1 MDFERLRAELDGAL
15 AGRHLLSHPFY
26 LRWEA
31 GELDTAELRAYA
43 GQYRHFE
50 ATLPQVLCRILDQLE
65 TPRARD
71 LLQRQLMDETG
82 GAVSHLELFDGFA
95 SALGVRATVP
105 PSQAMAD
112 LLGVYESQVGVG
124 GAAGLAAV
132 AAYEI
137 QAPGVAKA
145 KLEGLRAHYG
155 LDADDATFWR
165 IHGQLDENHARWITE
180 ALAEVT
186 EDLDQVSA
194 SARSAAEAWWSFLD
208 EREQQG
214 VLTRG

>member
-1 MDFERLRAELDGAL
+1 MDLERLRAELDRAL

-31 GELDTAELRAYA
+31 GELGADELHAYA

-50 ATLPQVLCRILDQLE
+50 ATLPRVLRRI
-65 TPRARD
+65 
-71 LLQRQLMDETG
+71 
-82 GAVSHLELFDGFA
+82 
-95 SALGVRATVP
+95 
-105 PSQAMAD
+105 
-112 LLGVYESQVGVG
+112 LGVYESQVAIG

-137 QAPGVAKA
+137 QAPDVAKA
-145 KLEGLRAHYG
+145 KFEGLRAHYG
-155 LDADDATFWR
+155 LDADGATFWR

-180 ALAEVT
+180 ALAAVA
-186 EDLDQVSA
+186 EDPGQVGA

-208 EREQQG
+208 EREQQMSIAS
-214 VLTRG
+214 

>member
-1 MDFERLRAELDGAL
+1 MDLERLRAELDRAL

-31 GELDTAELRAYA
+31 GELGTDELRAYA

-50 ATLPQVLCRILDQLE
+50 AALPQILCRILDQVE

-95 SALGVRATVP
+95 EALGVRATVP

-112 LLGVYESQVGVG
+112 LLGVYETQVAIGA
-124 GAAGLAAV
+124 AAGLAAV

-137 QAPGVAKA
+137 QASGVAKA

-155 LDADDATFWR
+155 LDADGATFWT
-165 IHGQLDENHARWITE
+165 IHGQLDESHARWITE

-186 EDLDQVSA
+186 EDLGQASA

-208 EREQQG
+208 EREQQMSIAS
-214 VLTRG
+214 

>member
-1 MDFERLRAELDGAL
+1 MDLERLRAELDRAL

-31 GELDTAELRAYA
+31 GELGTDELHAYA

-50 ATLPQVLCRILDQLE
+50 ATLPQVLRRILDQLE
-65 TPRARD
+65 NPMARD
-71 LLQRQLMDETG
+71 LLQRQLTDETG

-95 SALGVRATVP
+95 EALGVRATVP

-112 LLGVYESQVGVG
+112 LLEVYESQVAIG
-124 GAAGLAAV
+124 GAAALAAV

-137 QAPGVAKA
+137 QAPDVAKA
-145 KLEGLRAHYG
+145 KFEGLRAHYG
-155 LDADDATFWR
+155 LDADGATFWR

-180 ALAEVT
+180 ALAAVA
-186 EDLDQVSA
+186 EDPGQVGA
-194 SARSAAEAWWSFLD
+194 SARSAADAWWSFLD
-208 EREQQG
+208 EREQQMSIAS
-214 VLTRG
+214 